1 MTQALAKGG
10 PLPEY
15 TPSAPNPDYIQCPH
29 CERRFQQETAE
40 RHIPF
45 CKEKSQRMQTKANAT
60 GKDKLNK
67 RTQVRSLSTAIAW
80 NIGNIHCTLHCVC
93 LRYLYSI
100 TVHTYVQLILV
111 TTYVLY
117 IRSITVRMCNQS
129 SFTTYICLVRI
140 YIYIATLYVCA
151 INPRS
156 LHMSCI
162 YVASLYVCAINPR
175 SLNHVCSLQTCQIIQ
190 VLDELGRTLQSSTLR
205 NNTTVN
211 SCRLQICTSISTRLH
226 VYVHTYVRMY
236 LYS

>member
-45 CKEKSQRMQTKANAT
+45 CKEKSQRMQTKANAM

-100 TVHTYVQLILV
+100 TVHMCNQTSF

-117 IRSITVRMCNQS
+117 IRSITVCMCNQS
-129 SFTTYICLVRI
+129 SFTTYV
-140 YIYIATLYVCA
+140 LYVY
-151 INPRS
+151 I
-156 LHMSCI
+156 LYI
-162 YVASLYVCAINPR
+162 ASLYIQWR
-175 SLNHVCSLQTCQIIQ
+175 SKESCH
-190 VLDELGRTLQSSTLR
+190 LR
-205 NNTTVN
+205 NSLKWRQRAAFISSANI
-211 SCRLQICTSISTRLH
+211 LQNIKIYPRK
-226 VYVHTYVRMY
+226 R
-236 LYS
+236 